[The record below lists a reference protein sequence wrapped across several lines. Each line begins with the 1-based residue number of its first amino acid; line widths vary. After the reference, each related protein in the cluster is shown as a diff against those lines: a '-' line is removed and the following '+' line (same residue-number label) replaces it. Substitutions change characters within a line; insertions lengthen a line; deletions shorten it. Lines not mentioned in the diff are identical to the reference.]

1 MRHTQ
6 SFPTLKRDRST
17 TSMERKALRVE
28 AVVVEVLASQMVPT
42 SNSSALASR
51 GVEAVEPGVE
61 PGVGSPSL
69 RLMRY
74 LRTSSGEGTPL
85 LTFSTMMMTL
95 GSHP

>member
-1 MRHTQ
+1 M
-6 SFPTLKRDRST
+6 
-17 TSMERKALRVE
+17 E

-51 GVEAVEPGVE
+51 EVEAVEPGVE

-74 LRTSSGEGTPL
+74 LRTSSEEGTPL